1 MRGIAIDP
9 GPIESHYLFF
19 DVDWTA
25 GEPIFPPYGVRVVEH
40 DQLTNEDLLRFLASP
55 IFCGGASFSFVERM
69 VAGLGNVGSET
80 MATQWWGGAFFGRLT
95 AQTSARP
102 AIPSFTVTPL
112 ERRIAVLGS
121 ARGNDSSLRAEL
133 LRIYGEQQ
141 LYQLPAEFQSVVPAD
156 AAIGKKCP
164 TCKGKGT
171 RGKRGIP
178 CDVCVAGF
186 IIPKGP
192 LYGFTGTHSFS
203 TLAIAIAG
211 VAKYGKKLGLEAKD
225 A

>member
-9 GPIESHYLFF
+9 GPVESHYLLF
-19 DVDWTA
+19 DVEWPN
-25 GEPIFPPYGVRVVEH
+25 GKSLFPPYGVRVVEH
-40 DQLTNEDLLRFLASP
+40 RQRKNVDLLYILGSP
-55 IFCGGASFSFVERM
+55 DLSPDILFAFVECM

-80 MATQWWGGAFFGRLT
+80 MATQWWGGAFFGKLDSKMT
-95 AQTSARP
+95 V
-102 AIPSFTVTPL
+102 FTVTPL
-112 ERRIAVLGS
+112 ERRVAVLGS

-133 LRIYGEQQ
+133 LRIYGEEQ
-141 LYQLPAEFQSVVPAD
+141 LVQLPAAFQSVSPAD

-164 TCKGKGT
+164 ICKGKGT
-171 RGKRGIP
+171 RGKKEIP
-178 CDVCVAGF
+178 CDACVAGF
-186 IIPKGP
+186 TIPKGP

-211 VAKYGKKLGLEAKD
+211 VAKYGKRLGLEAKD